1 MSIWSWLSISASGAL
16 LHPPQP
22 PQLDRRSALL
32 AAASACLLPLS
43 TLPLPAAAISA
54 TTMAGKSKAELG
66 CILVEAPQQD
76 GKSVSAQL
84 VLNGGQV
91 ADVAYESPWR
101 LAEGNYNDVETK
113 SIDTGDTAFVQVM
126 PGQGSLSGMKKSA
139 FTDAILGSEG
149 RYGAYGAPYNVK
161 VLSDTKDE
169 SADSRTLEVSF
180 TALGPMT
187 EVDRR
192 AIVTAKTA
200 KGSRDIVMLISGT
213 QAARWKKGG
222 KEDALG
228 VTSSF
233 RVATRPTDLKAV
245 PSTDYRYGR
254 TSGPS
259 NMKSRND
266 GF

>member
-1 MSIWSWLSISASGAL
+1 M
-16 LHPPQP
+16 
-22 PQLDRRSALL
+22 
-32 AAASACLLPLS
+32 
-43 TLPLPAAAISA
+43 
-54 TTMAGKSKAELG
+54 
-66 CILVEAPQQD
+66 
-76 GKSVSAQL
+76 
-84 VLNGGQV
+84 
-91 ADVAYESPWR
+91 
-101 LAEGNYNDVETK
+101 

-149 RYGAYGAPYNVK
+149 RYGAYGAPYDVK

>member
-1 MSIWSWLSISASGAL
+1 MTPSASSLPPFFQRAACVPLMSITMSREPFAVLAVTIA
-16 LHPPQP
+16 
-22 PQLDRRSALL
+22 RRSTSVIGPNAVKDTSNVRESAL
-32 AAASACLLPLS
+32 SS
-43 TLPLPAAAISA
+43 FVSERTLTS
-54 TTMAGKSKAELG
+54 
-66 CILVEAPQQD
+66 
-76 GKSVSAQL
+76 
-84 VLNGGQV
+84 
-91 ADVAYESPWR
+91 
-101 LAEGNYNDVETK
+101 
-113 SIDTGDTAFVQVM
+113 
-126 PGQGSLSGMKKSA
+126 
-139 FTDAILGSEG
+139 
-149 RYGAYGAPYNVK
+149 YGAPYDVK